1 MKINEQVHLIRKE
14 FDVTPDVKRYINIY
28 LIVGKYCYLVDCG
41 VAGTEKLIREYLASI
56 QRDMTDIKAVILT
69 HAHPDHVGAAAEIK
83 RQTGCKLYAP
93 LEEIAWIEDV
103 QKQFR
108 ERPIPN
114 FFQLFSESAKIDH
127 PLLDGDI
134 IELEDG
140 IRLRALSTQGHSHGS
155 MSYVLNDAVIFTGD
169 AIPVINDL
177 PIFVDYKE
185 TMNSLD
191 KIQDL
196 NGIKFYC
203 PAWDEVYAQNTF
215 PDVVQNS
222 RAMLLNLREAV
233 QQVDRDLPNH
243 SDAEKLTAILQ
254 RADMLQYAGN
264 PLVARSIEAIRM
276 ASL

>member
-14 FDVTPDVKRYINIY
+14 FDVTPDVKRYVNIY

-93 LEEIAWIEDV
+93 SEEIAWIEDV

-203 PAWDEVYAQNTF
+203 PAWDEVYESEKL
-215 PDVVQNS
+215 DEVLKNS
-222 RAMLLNLREAV
+222 REMLLKLKDAVRQVEKELEECSQEERYKEA
-233 QQVDRDLPNH
+233 L
-243 SDAEKLTAILQ
+243 K
-254 RADMLQYAGN
+254 RADLLKYYGN
-264 PLVARSIEAIRM
+264 PLVKKSLEACKR
-276 ASL
+276 L